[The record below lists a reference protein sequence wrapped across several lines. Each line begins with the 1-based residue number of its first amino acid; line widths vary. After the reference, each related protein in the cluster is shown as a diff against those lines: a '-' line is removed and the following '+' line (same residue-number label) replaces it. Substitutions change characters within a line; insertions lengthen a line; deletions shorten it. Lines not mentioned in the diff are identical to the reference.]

1 MVAVAEAAVRGTGAC
16 LRREGCWA
24 VAVTPSAW
32 PRNKP
37 RKAIPA
43 ARRRVIAPEWEA
55 AVRDGERPWRTPR
68 GVGMIWAPAGG
79 ALRYARATGGASPA
93 GGGGGGAPGAGLGPP
108 PPPPRRGGGGGGL
121 GGGVIG

>member
-43 ARRRVIAPEWEA
+43 ARRRVIAPEGEA
-55 AVRDGERPWRTPR
+55 AVRDGERPWRTPGGGGR
-68 GVGMIWAPAGG
+68 AGRGGDRPGGTPGGVGIVWAPGGG
-79 ALRYARATGGASPA
+79 AKRRARATGGASPA
-93 GGGGGGAPGAGLGPP
+93 GGAAGG
-108 PPPPRRGGGGGGL
+108 
-121 GGGVIG
+121 